1 MCTRGIKTCI
11 QNDGSDMRKEKEKE
25 KENEIRNLPT
35 HISVS
40 VSIISLYT
48 TRIVKHSH
56 PHPLTQVNSIL
67 HEQST
72 VNSGQPKVN
81 CTYL

>member
-1 MCTRGIKTCI
+1 MCTRGNKTCI

-25 KENEIRNLPT
+25 YEIRNLPT

-40 VSIISLYT
+40 VIIISLYT

-56 PHPLTQVNSIL
+56 SHPFTQVNNIL
-67 HEQST
+67 HKQST
-72 VNSGQPKVN
+72 VNDSQPKVN
-81 CTYL
+81 